1 MNGEL
6 RLVGTGP
13 GALEQ
18 MTLAAQEA
26 IRSAEIVIGYTLYLE
41 LLRPLI
47 PAGVELITSPIGQ
60 EVQRAQHAVEL
71 ALSGRTVALV
81 SSGDIGIYGMA
92 GPVFELL
99 AARGWQAGHSPAVR
113 VFPGVSAVQAAASL
127 LGAPLMHDF
136 CTISLSDLL
145 TPWEVIQ
152 KRVRAAAE
160 GDFIVAFYNP
170 RSRKRQTQLTWALE
184 TLAAHRA
191 PTTPVALV
199 KNVYRDGQSVEVT
212 TLKKFDV
219 TRVHML
225 SLVLV
230 GNSQTR
236 LLGNAMFTPRG
247 YAKKGQF

>member
-99 AARGWQAGHSPAVR
+99 AARGWQAGDSPTVR
-113 VFPGVSAVQAAASL
+113 VFAGVSAVQAAASL

-184 TLAAHRA
+184 TLGAHRA

-199 KNVYRDGQSVEVT
+199 KNVYRDGQSLEVT
-212 TLKKFDV
+212 TLEKFDV

-236 LLGNAMFTPRG
+236 LLGHAMFTPRG

>member
-1 MNGEL
+1 MSGEL
-6 RLVGTGP
+6 RLIGTGP
-13 GALEQ
+13 GVLEQ
-18 MTLAAQEA
+18 MTLAAQDA
-26 IRSAEIVIGYTLYLE
+26 IRSADVVIGYTLYLD
-41 LLRPLI
+41 LLHSLLPETAEVI
-47 PAGVELITSPIGQ
+47 HSPIGQ
-60 EVQRAQHAVEL
+60 EVQRAKKAIDL
-71 ALSGRTVALV
+71 ALAGNTVAMV

-99 AARGWQAGHSPAVR
+99 AEQGWQAGGTPNVR

-170 RSRKRQTQLTWALE
+170 RSRKRQSQLVWALE
-184 TLAAHRA
+184 TLATHRP
-191 PTTPVALV
+191 PTTPVALI
-199 KNVYRDGQSVEVT
+199 KNAYREGQVIEVT
-212 TLKKFDV
+212 TLAQFDA
-219 TRVHML
+219 TRVNML

-247 YAKKGQF
+247 YASKLGA